1 MEKVNLTRSGT
12 GITDVLMWIVFEA
25 GKQMIQN
32 PSVAETLKSDTET
45 KIIDI
50 VSSYLSVT
58 NNKEAVSAAQE
69 LGVAT
74 LNILPQFIG
83 ENGASHYK
91 DFCEMLTALSVN
103 QGGDTDGHCI

>member
-1 MEKVNLTRSGT
+1 MTRSGT

-50 VSSYLSVT
+50 VSNYLSAT

-69 LGVAT
+69 LGVAA
-74 LNILPQFIG
+74 LNILPQFLG

-91 DFCEMLTALSVN
+91 DFCEMLTALPVN
-103 QGGDTDGHCI
+103 QGENPYGHYI